1 MLISKIIFI
10 MFSEHNDVYFSSS
23 SWGKMSGKCWAL
35 PLHLAKPELPGSV
48 VPGSLAASFVL
59 ASEQTEGRTDWD
71 RLAELDWTGL
81 DWTGQA
87 LTVARADWLQAWLQA
102 GGATM
107 NHRPTYWT
115 YWLWLACILNIYT
128 HFTRDCCINQI
139 EYNISKYSL
148 YYTDL

>member
-81 DWTGQA
+81 DR
-87 LTVARADWLQAWLQA
+87 L
-102 GGATM
+102 
-107 NHRPTYWT
+107 
-115 YWLWLACILNIYT
+115 WLWRGRTDCRPDCRLAGLQWITDQLIGHTGYGWPVYWIYT

>member
-1 MLISKIIFI
+1 MLISEIIDIFI

-81 DWTGQA
+81 DWTGLDWTGLDWTGSDCGEGG
-87 LTVARADWLQAWLQA
+87 LTA
-102 GGATM
+102 GLTAGWRGYNESQT
-107 NHRPTYWT
+107 N
-115 YWLWLACILNIYT
+115 LLDILAMAGLYT
-128 HFTRDCCINQI
+128 
-139 EYNISKYSL
+139 EYIHTL
-148 YYTDL
+148 HETVV